1 MKNEGLSNS
10 GPDVKRMHKE
20 VPGRDI
26 ADWMTHPEE
35 AGPQKEA
42 V

>member
-1 MKNEGLSNS
+1 MKAAVNLAWMYSACAEGCLGGN
-10 GPDVKRMHKE
+10 
-20 VPGRDI
+20 I

-35 AGPQKEA
+35 AGPRQEA

>member
-1 MKNEGLSNS
+1 MKNEGWGNS
-10 GPDVKRMHKE
+10 GPDVKCMHKE
-20 VPGRDI
+20 VPGQDE

-35 AGPQKEA
+35 AGLQKEA